1 MVRNLQIN
9 LSKFWKVYGIPE
21 PAAEYRFH
29 PKRRWRFDWAWPI
42 PKIAVE
48 VDGGLFI
55 PGGGRHNRPVTM
67 IKDNE
72 KFNNAALLGWRVL
85 KFTPQ
90 QFRNGEA
97 AEFIKEFFFQFEAG
111 KI

>member
-1 MVRNLQIN
+1 MQID
-9 LSKFWKVYGIPE
+9 LSRFWKVYGIPE
-21 PAAEYRFH
+21 PETEFKFH
-29 PKRRWRFDWAWPI
+29 PKRRWKFDYAWPD
-42 PKIAVE
+42 KKLACE
-48 VDGGLFI
+48 RDGGLFI

-90 QFRNGEA
+90 QFKNGEA
-97 AEFIKEFFFQFEAG
+97 AQFIQRFFYG
-111 KI
+111 YIIPIT